1 MRMKNYEQMLRE
13 HNLKVTPQRLGILS
27 ILEDTGHI
35 SIEELFT
42 FIRKDFSSISIATL
56 YKNINFM
63 LEVNILKEV
72 KIPNSKSKYEILKDE
87 HSHMVC
93 RKCQKLEDITL
104 CLDGVIEHASE
115 KSGYSF
121 DENALVL
128 SGVCPQCQLA

>member
-1 MRMKNYEQMLRE
+1 MNSYELLLRE

-27 ILEDTGHI
+27 VLGENGHI

-42 FIRKDFSSISIATL
+42 IIRKDFRSISVATL

-72 KIPNSKSKYEILKDE
+72 KVPNSKSKYEILKDE

-93 RKCQKLEDITL
+93 KKCEKLEDLEL
-104 CLDGVIEHASE
+104 CLGSVIEDASI
-115 KSGYSF
+115 KSGYMF
-121 DENALVL
+121 DENSLVL
-128 SGVCPQCQLA
+128 SGICPKCQLN